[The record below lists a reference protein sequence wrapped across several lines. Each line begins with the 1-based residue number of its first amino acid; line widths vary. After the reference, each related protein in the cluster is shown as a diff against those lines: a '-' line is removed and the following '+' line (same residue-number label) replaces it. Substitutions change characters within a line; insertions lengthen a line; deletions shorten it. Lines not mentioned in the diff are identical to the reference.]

1 MLSGFGKA
9 CTCVHNPPHIST
21 LATQWQVPRDILG
34 EGGGGASL
42 TWRLQRGGRDRLLH
56 SPSPFASSSIS
67 EIKLKM
73 NELGRR
79 LF

>member
-34 EGGGGASL
+34 EGGGVHPSRGDFSEGGETGCSTL
-42 TWRLQRGGRDRLLH
+42 PRRSRVRL
-56 SPSPFASSSIS
+56 SA
-67 EIKLKM
+67 K
-73 NELGRR
+73 
-79 LF
+79 

>member
-34 EGGGGASL
+34 EGGGGCIPHVETSVRGERLVAPLSL
-42 TWRLQRGGRDRLLH
+42 AVREFVYQRNK
-56 SPSPFASSSIS
+56 
-67 EIKLKM
+67 IKD
-73 NELGRR
+73 E
-79 LF
+79 